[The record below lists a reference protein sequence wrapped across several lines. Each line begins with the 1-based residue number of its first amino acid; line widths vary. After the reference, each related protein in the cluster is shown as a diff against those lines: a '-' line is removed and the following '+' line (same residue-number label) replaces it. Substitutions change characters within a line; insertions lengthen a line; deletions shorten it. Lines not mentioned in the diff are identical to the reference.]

1 MPEYTEDELKAIVD
15 KAVSEATAGLKAK
28 NDELI
33 SGRRSDQAKLEEM
46 EAQRLETERLAAEK
60 NGEFEKLYSST
71 QSKLAETEAA
81 WKLEREQNAQKT
93 INGVATAIAGELS
106 GALGEGAI
114 STASMLI
121 AQNIELNES
130 GEPEFKVGG
139 VTVDKSAFVD
149 NFKTNH
155 SYLVSTVQSSGG
167 GATQQQGGSV
177 RDKPF
182 NEMSRTEKTRL
193 ANEDPIKYKQLAG
206 M

>member
-60 NGEFEKLYSST
+60 NGEFEKLYSNT
-71 QSKLAETEAA
+71 QAKLAETEAA
-81 WKLEREQNAQKT
+81 WKLEREQNTKKT
-93 INGVATAIAGELS
+93 INGVATALAGELS

-139 VTVDKSAFVD
+139 VAVEKQVFID

-155 SYLVSTVQSSGG
+155 AYMVSSVQSSGG
-167 GATQQQGGSV
+167 GASQQGGGRAV
-177 RDKPF
+177 GNKDYNK
-182 NEMSRTEKTRL
+182 MTVAEKAAYFET
-193 ANEDPIKYKQLAG
+193 KQEI
-206 M
+206 